1 MYTNLFARFLLVIGG
16 INYLFLSLNINL
28 LDNIK
33 RYPIIIKTIFI
44 LIGFSALYF
53 IFDRDY
59 YLPFLGKCVIPVG
72 PKKISDISLKER
84 NILKKIKL
92 SGLPPNSY
100 VIYWGA
106 KPNEQVSPN
115 PIDAYKDYSNS
126 DIGQT
131 DSDGNIIIELEC
143 PSEYIVS
150 KFGKRERLRRHIHY
164 RFELPEYKGIFSKVY
179 TKHLDTNCQ

>member
-1 MYTNLFARFLLVIGG
+1 MYTDLFARFLLVIGG

-33 RYPIIIKTIFI
+33 RYPIVIKTIFL
-44 LIGFSALYF
+44 LIGLSALYF
-53 IFDRDY
+53 IFNRDY

-72 PKKISDISLKER
+72 PKKTTE
-84 NILKKIKL
+84 NLKKIKL

-106 KPNEQVSPN
+106 KPNKTYSEVFPN
-115 PIDAYKDYSNS
+115 PMDAYKDYSNS
-126 DIGQT
+126 DIGKT
-131 DSDGNIIIELEC
+131 DNNGDIIIELEC

-150 KFGKRERLRRHIHY
+150 KFGIRKQLRRHIHY
-164 RFELPEYKGIFSKVY
+164 RFELPKYKGLFSKVY
-179 TKHLDTNCQ
+179 TKNLDANCQ